1 MLGVKFSKFEPNVYV
16 IKYKKGKIAKEGE
29 GLSLWYFAPTTS
41 LAAVPVTSCE
51 VSFIFDEV
59 TADFQT
65 VTVQG
70 KVIYRVKEPR
80 KTAQLLNFI
89 LDAAGKK
96 YISDDPDKLPA
107 RVMNITQVLTKIEI
121 ATLPL
126 KNALAA
132 SEILAKKVHEAMKV
146 NQEICSMGL
155 EILRVSILAILPN
168 KETARALEATMREQI
183 LKEADDAL
191 YIRRNASVEQERS
204 IKENELN
211 TEILVENK
219 KRQIKEAQMEA
230 EKSIQEQ
237 HHILK
242 EADMKCKISLEEK
255 NKKLVE
261 FSAANA
267 KAEADA
273 KAYAIA
279 AGMKAIEKVEPDV
292 IKALAGIGMKP
303 EQLIASAFQ
312 SLADRAEKIG
322 QLNISPDL
330 LRELLDKQK

>member
-1 MLGVKFSKFEPNVYV
+1 MFGVRFVKFEPNVYV
-16 IKYKKGKIAKEGE
+16 LKYNKGKIVKEGE
-29 GLSLWYFAPTTS
+29 GLSLWYFAPTTF
-41 LAAVPVTSCE
+41 LAAVPVTSSE

-70 KVIYRVKEPR
+70 KVIYRVKEPK
-80 KTAQLLNFI
+80 KTAQLLNFT
-89 LDAAGKK
+89 LDAAGAK
-96 YISDDPDKLPA
+96 YISDDPGKLPA
-107 RVMNITQVLTKIEI
+107 RVMNITQVFTQIEI
-121 ATLPL
+121 AALPL
-126 KNALAA
+126 KNALIS
-132 SEILAKKVHEAMKV
+132 SEILAKRVYEAMKQ
-146 NQEICSMGL
+146 NQEICSLGI

-191 YIRRNASVEQERS
+191 YIRRNASVQQERS

-219 KRQIKEAQMEA
+219 KREIKEAQMET
-230 EKSIQEQ
+230 ERSIQENNRV
-237 HHILK
+237 LR
-242 EADMKCKISLEEK
+242 EEEMKFKINLEEK
-255 NKKLVE
+255 NKDLVAL
-261 FSAANA
+261 SVANA
-267 KAEADA
+267 KSQADA
-273 KAYAIA
+273 KAYGIA
-279 AGMKAIEKVEPDV
+279 AAMKAIEKVDPGV
-292 IKALAGIGMKP
+292 IQSLAGIGMKP

-312 SLADRAEKIG
+312 NLAERAEKIG

>member
-1 MLGVKFSKFEPNVYV
+1 MFGVRFVKFEPNLYV
-16 IKYKKGKIAKEGE
+16 LKYKKGKIVKEGE
-29 GLSLWYFAPTTS
+29 GLALWYFAPNTS
-41 LAAVPVTSCE
+41 LAAVPVTSSE

-70 KVIYRVKEPR
+70 KVIYKVKEPR
-80 KTAQLLNFI
+80 KTSQLLNFT
-89 LDAAGKK
+89 LDSAGEK
-96 YISDDPDKLPA
+96 YISDDPGKLSA
-107 RVMNITQVLTKIEI
+107 RVMNITQVLTKVEI
-121 ATLPL
+121 SELPL
-126 KNALAA
+126 KKALIA
-132 SEILAKKVHEAMKV
+132 SEVLAKNVHESMKQ
-146 NQEICSMGL
+146 NQEINSLGL
-155 EILRVSILAILPN
+155 EVLRVSVLAILPN

-183 LKEADDAL
+183 LKEADDAI
-191 YIRRNASVEQERS
+191 YNRRNASVEQERS

-230 EKSIQEQ
+230 ERSIQEKN
-237 HHILK
+237 HILK
-242 EADMKCKISLEEK
+242 EEAMKFNIGLEEK
-255 NKKLVE
+255 NKDLVE
-261 FSAANA
+261 LCVANA
-267 KAEADA
+267 KAQSDA

-279 AGMKAIEKVEPDV
+279 AAMKAIEKVDPSV
-292 IKALAGIGMKP
+292 IQSLAGIGMKP

-312 SLADRAEKIG
+312 NLADRADKIG